1 MRARLF
7 VILLAAVMVAT
18 GCSQEEAMKPKDAD
32 TLKNN
37 LNSPVDVEKVRAEYA
52 KEKGATTGAPTD
64 KM

>member
-1 MRARLF
+1 
-7 VILLAAVMVAT
+7 MVAT